1 MCHAAHDV
9 TYSKHGSFFCDC
21 GAKEDSSC
29 MALVKRTSSATML
42 ENERPSMTSAS
53 AASNVG
59 YEPMLTSSLRRR
71 PSSPGKVFIHKSRG
85 EPSLLIQP
93 TIQLF
98 LSSPS
103 ALRTSG
109 ASRNRDYWGFFRP
122 FRPFP
127 QFCLHLSFFKFF
139 AEVLAHYTY
148 CMCTIVFT
156 PMNFV
161 KKIF

>member
-1 MCHAAHDV
+1 
-9 TYSKHGSFFCDC
+9 
-21 GAKEDSSC
+21 
-29 MALVKRTSSATML
+29 
-42 ENERPSMTSAS
+42 MTSAS

-109 ASRNRDYWGFFRP
+109 ASRNRDYWVFFRP

-148 CMCTIVFT
+148 CMCTYGIYTNEFFEE
-156 PMNFV
+156 NFL
-161 KKIF
+161 KKIL